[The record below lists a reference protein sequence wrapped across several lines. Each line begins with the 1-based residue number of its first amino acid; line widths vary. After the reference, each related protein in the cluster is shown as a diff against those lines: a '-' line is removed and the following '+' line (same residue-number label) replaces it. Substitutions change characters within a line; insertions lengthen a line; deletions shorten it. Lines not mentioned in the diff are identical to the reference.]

1 MAKDKGI
8 LTKILEEKA
17 ARAGITEGEH
27 NGDFDA
33 FRHLYSAA
41 IGTRYVGANITKIAG
56 KTLEWG
62 THVFS
67 KDGNPTDE
75 WQMDEHNNVLGTQ
88 LGEQAEAEGWDDE
101 KLIQEVGKVI
111 RNGRA
116 KVLKRGEDP
125 NAPTGYPGYGAA
137 AEDTKLKFPQ
147 DIIRE
152 RKRQRFAEQMRR
164 PTLPAYRTPPITDNG
179 MSPPAS
185 ILDSLRAFIKKK

>member
-1 MAKDKGI
+1 MEENTTMGNGI
-8 LTKILEEKA
+8 LFKILKEKA

-56 KTLEWG
+56 KAVEWKSEL
-62 THVFS
+62 TS

-101 KLIQEVGKVI
+101 KLI
-111 RNGRA
+111 
-116 KVLKRGEDP
+116 
-125 NAPTGYPGYGAA
+125 
-137 AEDTKLKFPQ
+137 
-147 DIIRE
+147 
-152 RKRQRFAEQMRR
+152 
-164 PTLPAYRTPPITDNG
+164 
-179 MSPPAS
+179 
-185 ILDSLRAFIKKK
+185 